1 MHIIFPYD
9 LPHYRASELVVVFQ
23 AQVKGVAVEC
33 AITVE
38 ALEDHFSAA
47 SARQEDALQAFSTN
61 RAEIEAIALDLL
73 RTENGAAPLI
83 RSGLLRFKDAQ
94 K

>member
-9 LPHYRASELVVVFQ
+9 LPHYRASDLVVVFQ
-23 AQVKGVAVEC
+23 AQVEGVVVEC